1 MIYDEIWSYPSDR
14 IEAYLL
20 EEGAINKGAVFSA
33 ADCTIQ
39 LEALPARQVGTLTL
53 PRTRVQM
60 KGTGAE
66 SFHHRFLL
74 HFLSG
79 GA

>member
-1 MIYDEIWSYPSDR
+1 MIYDEIWSYPPDR

-20 EEGAINKGAVFSA
+20 DEGARKRGTVYLA
-33 ADCTIQ
+33 ADCTIE
-39 LEALPARQVGTLTL
+39 LEALPVRQVGTLTL